1 MVVTIIK
8 RMLMGA
14 AALGLVLLVWGL
26 VEPYFIDV
34 NEEEATIENLPPEWE
49 GKEVAVIGDMQVGM
63 WMDNTNTISRI
74 SEDLAEM
81 DPEAVLILGDFIYHP
96 GENAETNLDKVK
108 EVLRPL
114 TETDIPVFAI
124 LGNHDYAMTKKTD
137 KPNMKAANSVI
148 QALEEMDITFLQNES
163 VALQL
168 NDAQEDGEPLY
179 ITGLGSEWPSNVD
192 TEKALR
198 DIPDNAAKIMMMHN
212 PETFSKVPADTA
224 PLAVAGHT
232 HGGQVRIPFTPES
245 SYLTFAKESEVHAD
259 GWIEDYG
266 EKGNQLY
273 VNPGIGFSHLPM
285 RIMAPPQITLF
296 TLSSS

>member
-1 MVVTIIK
+1 MATIIK
-8 RMLMGA
+8 RILMGA
-14 AALGLVLLVWGL
+14 GALGLVLLVWGL
-26 VEPYFIDV
+26 VEPYFIV
-34 NEEEATIENLPPEWE
+34 VKEEEATIENLPSEWE
-49 GKEVAVIGDMQVGM
+49 GKEIAVIGDMQVGM

-74 SEDLAEM
+74 SEDLAEI

-96 GENAETNLDKVK
+96 KENAETNLNKVK

-137 KPNMKAANSVI
+137 EPNMKAANSVI
-148 QALEEMDITFLQNES
+148 QALKEMDITFLQNES

-212 PETFSKVPADTA
+212 PETFSKVPAETA

-232 HGGQVRIPFTPES
+232 HGGQIRVPFTPES

-285 RIMAPPQITLF
+285 RIMVPPQVTLF